1 MKLLVMSHAADRTG
15 APRSALLLAR
25 EWAAMGL
32 DVEILLRRDGVL
44 RPAFEAV
51 APTAIY
57 RGRPEFGPGDVLP
70 LLRDYD
76 PGMALKCLRNPD
88 RPYCLS
94 RNERRDAAAL
104 AARYRAWGAQA
115 IYANTSHC
123 ADMIEPLGL
132 DLPVLTHVREM
143 APSLRALDRRR
154 RAHLL
159 KGDGPVLAVSERG
172 RADLAEIGV
181 AASRLGVEPPAAA
194 VPDLQALERQRDR
207 VEQQFGLAPGDRL
220 VVGAGTVGP
229 RKGPDLFIESLGRAI
244 ETAPAGERIAGLW
257 LGEGEWLDPCRDRIK
272 VAGLGDAVSFP
283 GAMADIAPVLY
294 RADLL
299 LCTSREDPYPRV
311 VIEAALAG
319 TPSVA
324 FAATGGA
331 EEFITRFD
339 AGSLV
344 PAFDTGAMAAAITTV
359 LKRPHRCDAGLAARV
374 AAERS
379 VERSARRILDRLQ
392 MLTGEAN
399 ATSADS

>member
-1 MKLLVMSHAADRTG
+1 VKLLVMSHAADRTG

-25 EWAAMGL
+25 EWSGMGH

-44 RPAFEAV
+44 RSEFEAV

-57 RGRPEFGPGDVLP
+57 RAQPEFGPADIGPV
-70 LLRDYD
+70 LRDYD
-76 PGMALKCLRNPD
+76 AGMALKCLRNPD

-94 RNERRDAAAL
+94 RAERRHAAAL

-143 APSLRALDRRR
+143 ARSLKALDRRR
-154 RAHLL
+154 RAYLL
-159 KGDGPVLAVSERG
+159 NGDGPVLAVSGRG
-172 RADLAEIGV
+172 RADLAGIGV
-181 AASRLGVEPPAAA
+181 AASRLGVEPPAAE
-194 VPDLQALERQRDR
+194 VPDLGALERECAR
-207 VEQQFGLAPGDRL
+207 VEQEFGLAPGDRL

-229 RKGPDLFIESLGRAI
+229 RKGPDLFIESLGRAL
-244 ETAPAGERIAGLW
+244 ETAPAGTRIAGLW
-257 LGEGEWLDPCRDRIK
+257 LGEGEWLDDCRSRIHA
-272 VAGLGDAVSFP
+272 AGLDELISFP
-283 GAMADIAPVLY
+283 GPAADIAPILH

-319 TPSVA
+319 SPSIA

-331 EEFITRFD
+331 EEFITQFN
-339 AGSLV
+339 AGWLV
-344 PAFDTGAMAAAITTV
+344 PAFDIDAMAAAIIAA
-359 LKRPHRCDAGLAARV
+359 LESSPHCDAGLAGRV

-379 VERSARRILDRLQ
+379 IDQSARRILGRIQ
-392 MLTGEAN
+392 ALTGEVDAPL
-399 ATSADS
+399 ADS